1 MKVIVQRAIDAT
13 VEVDKKIVGK
23 IDKGY
28 MLLVGFTHTDTE
40 ENCLSMAKKVKNLR
54 IFEDSEGKMNLNID
68 AVNGKILS
76 ISQFTLYA
84 DCSGGNRPSF
94 VNAMKQDKAKE
105 LYLFF
110 NKCLKD
116 LGIATEEG
124 IFQADMKVKF
134 TNDGPV
140 TIILEN

>member
-76 ISQFTLYA
+76 IL
-84 DCSGGNRPSF
+84 
-94 VNAMKQDKAKE
+94 
-105 LYLFF
+105 
-110 NKCLKD
+110 
-116 LGIATEEG
+116 
-124 IFQADMKVKF
+124 
-134 TNDGPV
+134 
-140 TIILEN
+140 